1 MSLQNLNP
9 SFVLSEEKAI
19 QKHERQLIQSFI
31 PFYKQLKSDK
41 ELLENARKNVLAILN
56 KSKFSQ
62 YYIVVD
68 KLAHKISVTDNKRK
82 TVDYKKVLETL
93 RVEYNLSQASI
104 DELVNAHTSV
114 TEYQQLNIGE
124 TNAK

>member
-9 SFVLSEEKAI
+9 SFILSEEKAI

>member
-1 MSLQNLNP
+1 
-9 SFVLSEEKAI
+9 
-19 QKHERQLIQSFI
+19 
-31 PFYKQLKSDK
+31 
-41 ELLENARKNVLAILN
+41 
-56 KSKFSQ
+56 
-62 YYIVVD
+62 VVD